1 MKSIVLKDFIDS
13 RALGNRQKSI
23 IALCMALMILD
34 GYDIQAMAYAA
45 PLIISDWQIDKT
57 MLGVVFSS
65 SLVGL
70 FFGSLLISNLSDR
83 FGRRIILLISTL
95 LFSIFMLVTPMAH
108 NLEQLAILRFV
119 TGIFLGGIMPN
130 AMAYCAEIVPS
141 KYRVFTM
148 IMISSG
154 FTIGAMLGG
163 FVATWLKA
171 YGWQAIFYFGGIV
184 PLILFVVMFMAL
196 PESLQFLASKPN
208 NESKIKSILQ
218 RFYPSATISNETTII
233 LPKNETVKAS
243 PIELF
248 KENRSFFTIT
258 IWIASMMN
266 LMSLYFLSSWLP
278 TLGMEAGLTTTQALM
293 IGSTLQ
299 FGGTVGSLLM
309 GTRINKLGFY
319 KVLIPIFIVAAL
331 SVAMIGFSAGS
342 IVVLFIVVFI
352 AGFTVVG
359 GQPTLNALSAERY
372 PTLLRTTGVGWSL
385 GIGRIGS
392 MIGPVIG
399 GLLSKSLTLSTL
411 FLFAAVPSI
420 VVVIM
425 MIMQARHPGSKSEL

>member
-1 MKSIVLKDFIDS
+1 MKSIVLKDFIDGQP
-13 RALGNRQKSI
+13 LGGYQKFI
-23 IALCMALMILD
+23 IALCLALMILD

-45 PLIISDWQIDKT
+45 PLIMNDWQVDKA

-65 SLVGL
+65 SLAGL

-83 FGRRIILLISTL
+83 IGRRSVLLISTL
-95 LFSIFMLVTPMAH
+95 LFSILMLVTPMAH
-108 NLEQLAILRFV
+108 NLEQLAMLRFI

-141 KYRVFTM
+141 KNRVFTM
-148 IMISSG
+148 IMISTG
-154 FTIGAMLGG
+154 FTIGAVLGG

-171 YGWQAIFYFGGIV
+171 YGWAAIFYFGGIV
-184 PLILFVVMFMAL
+184 PLILFFIMLLKL

-208 NESKIKSILQ
+208 NESKIRTTLR
-218 RFYPSATISNETTII
+218 RFYPSADIADDTTVI
-233 LPKNETVKAS
+233 LPKAENVKAS
-243 PIELF
+243 PLELF

-278 TLGMEAGLTTTQALM
+278 TLGKEAGLSINQALL

-299 FGGTVGSLLM
+299 IGGTIGSLLM
-309 GTRINKLGFY
+309 GTRINQLGFY
-319 KVLIPIFIVAAL
+319 KVLIPIFVVAAI
-331 SVAMIGFSAGS
+331 SVALIGFSSSSVAL
-342 IVVLFIVVFI
+342 LFVVVFV

-392 MIGPVIG
+392 MIGPIIG
-399 GLLSKSLTLSTL
+399 GILSKSLPLTLL
-411 FLFAAVPSI
+411 FMFAAIPSI
-420 VVVIM
+420 IVVIM
-425 MIMQARHPGSKSEL
+425 MVLQAKNPSSQPES

>member
-13 RALGNRQKSI
+13 QPLGSRQKSI

-45 PLIISDWQIDKT
+45 PLIINDWQVDKT

-65 SLVGL
+65 SLAGL
-70 FFGSLLISNLSDR
+70 FVGSLLISNLSDR
-83 FGRRIILLISTL
+83 FGRRTILLISTL
-95 LFSIFMLVTPMAH
+95 LFSILMLITPIAH
-108 NLEQLAILRFV
+108 NLEQLALLRFI

-141 KYRVFTM
+141 KHRVFTM
-148 IMISSG
+148 IMISAG

-163 FVATWLKA
+163 FVATWIKA
-171 YGWQAIFYFGGIV
+171 YGWSAIFYFGGIV
-184 PLILFVVMFMAL
+184 PLILFAIMWATL

-208 NESKIKSILQ
+208 NESKIRAILR
-218 RFYPSATISNETTII
+218 RFYPHAEVTEDTAIVV
-233 LPKNETVKAS
+233 PKVETVKAS
-243 PIELF
+243 PLELF
-248 KENRSFFTIT
+248 KENRTFFTIT

-278 TLGMEAGLTTTQALM
+278 TLGKEAGLTTNQALL

-299 FGGTVGSLLM
+299 LGGTIGSLLM
-309 GTRINKLGFY
+309 GTRINQLGFY
-319 KVLIPIFIVAAL
+319 KVLIPIFVVAAI
-331 SVAMIGFSAGS
+331 SVSLIGFSASS
-342 IVVLFIVVFI
+342 IVLLFVVVFV

-399 GLLSKSLTLSTL
+399 GMLSKSLPLNTL

-420 VVVIM
+420 VVVM
-425 MIMQARHPGSKSEL
+425 MMLLQARHPSSRPES